1 MKKTV
6 LCMALA
12 ALSAGSA
19 LNAAVSLT
27 GGTSV
32 SLSGILADAE
42 NAPAKNVMA
51 YSGNSLYASGN
62 FDTAFGEMS
71 PLTTSDAFIIK
82 YSTGMVEQWKVQLM
96 GSATVSA
103 MLADGDGGIY
113 VAGTYADEVVVG
125 STDGNTKTIN
135 GYEEYGEPV
144 AFKAASFVAHYNAEG
159 VLLAVGTIMPTQD
172 AELNNYATENG
183 LWAMIL
189 EGDTYCRVSKLLDLN
204 GSVHAV
210 VDFKGAIS
218 TADNSVAVASG
229 SYANVEFGLAAPSAA
244 GAVVEFNDALE
255 VVSFPVVLKS
265 RFCGD
270 GNTADENVSS
280 LTAAAV
286 GSQLYVAFNS
296 VGTINV
302 SAYNTSEQV
311 VNEMPVEGGH
321 NYGYTIVSANAE
333 TKEAQ
338 VKNYTTVSVS
348 EDTQAT
354 SIGDMEVAGDK
365 LIVTG
370 MFQTA
375 LGFDSDITATSSSDM
390 YVAAINTSDLNTA
403 WAVATGYNEGDAND
417 YNEAI
422 TGSAIFGDVAYIY
435 GCNEQKSDRAK
446 QASLSYSVDLSNAT
460 IENMNPEDYIF
471 GMAGDGTSVA
481 TAHTTVPVSGI
492 TFTAYGEFAGV
503 DNIAADKTQQ
513 VSVYPNPVAD
523 VLNFSLPCDAQVYAL
538 DGSLMLSAADAKS
551 LDVTGLTGG
560 VYIVK
565 ITVAGETSY
574 IKIMKK

>member
-96 GSATVSA
+96 GTASVTTMV
-103 MLADGDGGIY
+103 ADGNGGIY
-113 VAGTYADEVVVG
+113 VGGTFADIVEMG
-125 STDGNTKTIN
+125 STDGSTQSIE
-135 GYEEYGEPV
+135 GYQEAGV
-144 AFKAASFVAHYNAEG
+144 ATVFKAASFVAHYNADG
-159 VLLAVGTIMPTQD
+159 VLLGVGTVVPTHDPALDATGIYFPD
-172 AELNNYATENG
+172 AEY
-183 LWAMIL
+183 
-189 EGDTYCRVSKLLDLN
+189 GDTQFALSKLLVSGGKLYGVGTLKGQITNVAATETATSGSYDAFGIGFYMPATAGVVVEFGSDLTVSSIPVVATGKTFADGLQSAEEVVSMSATASDSN
-204 GSVHAV
+204 LYVGFNSIGNIDVNIFGTKSTVDNPLSVDGGYNIAYTIMSIGLEAKESNIETFDITHID
-210 VDFKGAIS
+210 VDYIS
-218 TADNSVAVASG
+218 TAINDMTVA
-229 SYANVEFGLAAPSAA
+229 
-244 GAVVEFNDALE
+244 
-255 VVSFPVVLKS
+255 
-265 RFCGD
+265 D
-270 GNTADENVSS
+270 GNLIITGLFQSS
-280 LTAAAV
+280 
-286 GSQLYVAFNS
+286 
-296 VGTINV
+296 
-302 SAYNTSEQV
+302 
-311 VNEMPVEGGH
+311 
-321 NYGYTIVSANAE
+321 
-333 TKEAQ
+333 
-338 VKNYTTVSVS
+338 
-348 EDTQAT
+348 
-354 SIGDMEVAGDK
+354 
-365 LIVTG
+365 
-370 MFQTA
+370 
-375 LGFDSDITATSSSDM
+375 LGFDQSVNAVSSSDM
-390 YVAAINTSDLNTA
+390 YVASLNTA
-403 WAVATGYNEGDAND
+403 DLSLNWAKATGYNEGEATD
-417 YNEAI
+417 YEETI

-446 QASLSYSVDLSNAT
+446 QASLFYSVDLSNAT

>member
-96 GSATVSA
+96 GTASVTTMV
-103 MLADGDGGIY
+103 ADGNGGIY
-113 VAGTYADEVVVG
+113 VGGTFADIVEMG
-125 STDGNTKTIN
+125 STDGSTQSIE
-135 GYEEYGEPV
+135 GYQEAGV
-144 AFKAASFVAHYNAEG
+144 ATVFKAASFVAHYNADG
-159 VLLAVGTIMPTQD
+159 VLLGVGTVVPTHDPALDATGIYFPD
-172 AELNNYATENG
+172 AEY
-183 LWAMIL
+183 
-189 EGDTYCRVSKLLDLN
+189 GDTQFALSKLLVSGGKLYGVGTLKGQITNVAATETATSGSYDAFGIGFYMPATAGVVVEFGSDLTVSSIPVVATGKTFADGLQSAEEVVSMSATASDSN
-204 GSVHAV
+204 LYVGFNSIGNIDVNIFGTKSTVDNPLSVDGGYNIAYTIMSIGLEAKESNIETFDITHID
-210 VDFKGAIS
+210 VDYIS
-218 TADNSVAVASG
+218 TAINDMTVA
-229 SYANVEFGLAAPSAA
+229 
-244 GAVVEFNDALE
+244 
-255 VVSFPVVLKS
+255 
-265 RFCGD
+265 D
-270 GNTADENVSS
+270 GNLIITGLFQSS
-280 LTAAAV
+280 
-286 GSQLYVAFNS
+286 
-296 VGTINV
+296 
-302 SAYNTSEQV
+302 
-311 VNEMPVEGGH
+311 
-321 NYGYTIVSANAE
+321 
-333 TKEAQ
+333 
-338 VKNYTTVSVS
+338 
-348 EDTQAT
+348 
-354 SIGDMEVAGDK
+354 
-365 LIVTG
+365 
-370 MFQTA
+370 
-375 LGFDSDITATSSSDM
+375 LGFDQSVNAVSSSDM
-390 YVAAINTSDLNTA
+390 YVASLNTA
-403 WAVATGYNEGDAND
+403 DLSLNWAKATGYNEGEATD
-417 YNEAI
+417 YEETI

-446 QASLSYSVDLSNAT
+446 QASLFYSVDLADGT

>member
-96 GSATVSA
+96 GTASVTTMV
-103 MLADGDGGIY
+103 ADGNGGIY
-113 VAGTYADEVVVG
+113 VGGTFADIVEMG
-125 STDGNTKTIN
+125 STDGSTQSIE
-135 GYEEYGEPV
+135 GYQEAGV
-144 AFKAASFVAHYNAEG
+144 ATVFKAASFVAHYNADG
-159 VLLAVGTIMPTQD
+159 VLLGVGTVVPTHDPALDATGIYFPD
-172 AELNNYATENG
+172 AEY
-183 LWAMIL
+183 
-189 EGDTYCRVSKLLDLN
+189 GDTQFALSKLLVSGGKLYGVGTLKGQITNVTATETATSGSYDAFGIGFYMPATAGVVVEFGSDLTVSSIPVVATGKTFADGLQSAEEVVSMSATASDSN
-204 GSVHAV
+204 LYVGFNSIGNIDVNIFGTKSTVDNPLSVDGGYNIAYTIMSIGLEAKESNIETFDITHID
-210 VDFKGAIS
+210 VDYIS
-218 TADNSVAVASG
+218 TAINDMTVA
-229 SYANVEFGLAAPSAA
+229 
-244 GAVVEFNDALE
+244 
-255 VVSFPVVLKS
+255 
-265 RFCGD
+265 D
-270 GNTADENVSS
+270 GNLIITGLFQSS
-280 LTAAAV
+280 
-286 GSQLYVAFNS
+286 
-296 VGTINV
+296 
-302 SAYNTSEQV
+302 
-311 VNEMPVEGGH
+311 
-321 NYGYTIVSANAE
+321 
-333 TKEAQ
+333 
-338 VKNYTTVSVS
+338 
-348 EDTQAT
+348 
-354 SIGDMEVAGDK
+354 
-365 LIVTG
+365 
-370 MFQTA
+370 
-375 LGFDSDITATSSSDM
+375 LGFDQSVNAVSSSDM
-390 YVAAINTSDLNTA
+390 YVASLNAADLSLN
-403 WAVATGYNEGDAND
+403 WAKATGYNEGEATD
-417 YNEAI
+417 YEETI

-446 QASLSYSVDLSNAT
+446 QASLFYSVDLADGT

-503 DNIAADKTQQ
+503 DNIAADKAQQ